1 MSHEPLPFYDTA
13 RSADAPDD
21 TICGMSS
28 PFEKQDI
35 IVDGVRLLSSLIT
48 DTEVAAAVLD

>member
-1 MSHEPLPFYDTA
+1 MS
-13 RSADAPDD
+13 
-21 TICGMSS
+21 G

-35 IVDGVRLLSSLIT
+35 IVDGVRLLSSLVT